1 MAARVSALE
10 GENYELQLRLQEREL
25 RLSSAESAMADL
37 EEKAAEFQVVHQ
49 VLWEGGV
56 SLPELHDDGLG
67 QLRRTAEILLSTTC
81 RSKVVS
87 ARLIEADAT

>member
-37 EEKAAEFQVVHQ
+37 EAKAAEFQ

-56 SLPELHDDGLG
+56 SLPELHDGLG
-67 QLRRTAEILLSTTC
+67 QLRRIAEILLSTTC

>member
-25 RLSSAESAMADL
+25 RLSSAESGMADL
-37 EEKAAEFQVVHQ
+37 EEKAAEFQ

-81 RSKVVS
+81 MSKVVS